1 MLAGKQLAGAVT
13 AGLLVLLAGCG
24 GGFFPPLT
32 NGSGG
37 GGSTTT
43 GNFVYVANVATQ
55 TVAGFTV
62 QTSTTGA
69 GSLTAVSGS
78 PYASPIVPTALAIT
92 PKNTYLYVA
101 GIGGI
106 YVYSINST
114 TGVLTLANS
123 GGAVAIMT
131 FPATSI
137 DISPDGQ
144 WLIALSQDNSSI
156 QEYQINSTTGALA
169 AQQPATYAI
178 SGATVLPKMV
188 RFTPNGAYAIAALG
202 TAGDVVFPFT
212 TSTGVFGTTY
222 QTLAPATNSS
232 DNALAIDS
240 TSGFLYIAR
249 SGASGGLAVYT
260 IGTNGALRSVTGSP
274 FAAGNGPFSVV
285 LDSTGKYAYAG
296 NRTDSNI
303 SGYSIGTG
311 GVLTA
316 LAGSP
321 YATGTGVNSLARDS
335 SGKYILAAAG
345 GGSPDLTMYSFDA
358 TAAGALV
365 SAATT
370 ATGTASTQ
378 QALVVVAT
386 H

>member
-1 MLAGKQLAGAVT
+1 MLAGKRLASAMT
-13 AGLLVLLAGCG
+13 AGLLMFLCGCS
-24 GGFFPPLT
+24 GFFPPI
-32 NGSGG
+32 NNGG
-37 GGSTTT
+37 GGGGGTTT

-55 TVAGFTV
+55 TIAGFSV
-62 QTSTTGA
+62 ATSTAGA
-69 GSLTAVSGS
+69 ASLTAVTGS
-78 PYASPIVPTALAIT
+78 PYASPVIPTALAIT

-114 TGVLTLANS
+114 TGALTLANS
-123 GGAVAIMT
+123 GGAAAVMVY
-131 FPATSI
+131 PAASI

-156 QEYQINSTTGALA
+156 QEYQINSTTGTLA
-169 AQQPATYAI
+169 AQQSANYNLA
-178 SGATVLPKMV
+178 SLTVLPKMV
-188 RFTPNGAYAIAALG
+188 RFTPNAAYVIAALG

-212 TSTGVFGTTY
+212 TATGVFSTSY
-222 QTLAPATNSS
+222 QSLAPATNSS

-249 SGASGGLAVYT
+249 SGANSGLAVLT
-260 IGTNGALRSVTGSP
+260 IGTNGTLRSVTGSP

-285 LDSTGKYAYAG
+285 LDSTGRYAYVG

-303 SGYSIGTG
+303 TGYAIGAG
-311 GVLTA
+311 GALTVLA
-316 LAGSP
+316 SSP
-321 YATGTGVNSLARDS
+321 YATGTAVNSLARDS
-335 SGKYILAAAG
+335 SGKYILATAG

-358 TAAGALV
+358 TTPGALD
-365 SAATT
+365 SAVTM
-370 ATGTASTQ
+370 ATGTASSQ
-378 QALVVVAT
+378 QALMVVAT